1 MIITALQ
8 ITSAQ
13 GFSVDYYDTYK
24 VVSNHIA
31 NETYVLYQCETPAPS
46 ANLFPNGTKFFKIPL
61 VSISA
66 PETVPFAFLELLG
79 VTDRVYD
86 VSSYVVSP
94 CGQKLLE
101 CNRTAPNALDLGN
114 TSLLEA
120 TVGPYVDGVLT
131 TGAHP
136 FPASFAFSAAQDP
149 GDLNRAE
156 WVKFLGLFFNLEKY
170 ASNIFAAISTAYNNT
185 EAQAQSALQKAGNK
199 QPVVAWTNH
208 YVYETNE
215 SYQLSFAPYKEQL
228 AAAAGGTS
236 LDFASI
242 SKVPG
247 VRTASYSN
255 SILEFAWDGPGV
267 FASKQ
272 EAEAAFLTALSGAD
286 VLIDETYAVDPT
298 TYNLDAFKGQY
309 GLNTTRP
316 PVNLSTLKWLN
327 NNAIFREDGLISVD
341 GGLDWF
347 EGAIARPDKV
357 LSDIVRAVQVGAA
370 LPNAM
375 SQKYTWIRSINEA
388 PTVVGPSACTATS
401 CNAIPSPIC
410 PFVSFCSS
418 SGTSVIL
425 NQTLQNG
432 QCVYESC
439 PKSVN
444 SANPPTDAAQMA
456 APAVILLTVL
466 IVFVEALIHFC

>member
-1 MIITALQ
+1 MFQ

-13 GFSVDYYDTYK
+13 GFSVEYHDTYK

-46 ANLFPNGTKFFKIPL
+46 ANLFPVDTKFFKIPL

-79 VTDRVYD
+79 VTERVYD

-114 TSLLEA
+114 TSMLEA
-120 TVGPYVDGVLT
+120 SVGPYVDGVLT
-131 TGAHP
+131 TAAYP

-149 GDLNRAE
+149 GNLNRAE

-170 ASNIFAAISTAYNNT
+170 ASDIFDAISTAFNNT
-185 EAQAQSALQKAGNK
+185 KVQAQSALQSSGVA
-199 QPVVAWTNH
+199 QPVVAWANH
-208 YVYETNE
+208 YVYGTDE
-215 SYQLSFAPYKEQL
+215 SYQLSFAPYKVQL

-236 LDFASI
+236 LDFATI
-242 SKVPG
+242 AKMPG
-247 VRTASYSN
+247 VRNASYSN
-255 SILEFAWDGPGV
+255 TILEFAWNGPGA

-272 EAEAAFLTALSGAD
+272 EAEAAFLTALSGVD
-286 VLIDETYAVDPT
+286 VLIDETYAVNPVA
-298 TYNLDAFKGQY
+298 YNLDAFKGQY
-309 GLNTTRP
+309 GLNSTSP
-316 PVNLSTLKWLN
+316 PVNLSSLKWLK
-327 NNAIFREDGLISVD
+327 NNAIFREDGLISSD

-357 LSDIVRAVQVGAA
+357 LSDVVRAVQVGAA

-375 SQKYTWIRSINEA
+375 SQKYTWIRSINEV
-388 PTVVGPSACTATS
+388 PTVVGPSACSATS
-401 CNAIPSPIC
+401 CTAIPSPIC
-410 PFVSFCSS
+410 PFVSFCPS

-432 QCVYESC
+432 QCVYQSC
-439 PKSVN
+439 PMSVN
-444 SANPPTDAAQMA
+444 TMAPPSNAAQMA